1 MDDRTKA
8 KIGARCEL
16 ARRHFFDYCCLKS
29 PDFYKPDRKFLK
41 LLCDTLQD
49 FPKSDK
55 KVLLVDLPPRHG
67 KSRTL
72 QLFVEWS
79 LGHNHKIKI
88 MTGSYNDALS
98 TVFAKGVRNSIQE
111 IHADDLRPVYSDI
124 FPGTRIKAGD
134 GAMNMWSL
142 EDGYN
147 NYLATSPKGTAT
159 GFGADYIIID
169 DLIKNAEEAHNEAVL
184 EGHWLWFTN
193 TLLSRLEEGGKIFVV
208 MTRWATNDFAG
219 RMLAHFGDMVEHINI
234 PAVQPDGSML
244 CDEILSKESCEEKKR
259 AMGIDIWS
267 ANYQQE
273 PIDIRGRLYTN
284 LKTYDGDI
292 PKFKQVRA
300 YVDTADTGAD
310 FLCGY
315 VYGVTHQNEAYIL
328 DTIYTQKPMEYTEP
342 ATAKMLFDN
351 KVNVARIESNN
362 GGRGF
367 ARNIERILKQD
378 YKTNKTVIQWF
389 TQTKNKVS
397 RILSNSTWCME
408 HIYFP
413 AGWQNRWPELAESL
427 LTYQRTGKNAHD
439 DSCFVAGT
447 MVATLFGDRP
457 IETIKKGDYVI
468 TPFGIRKVLNAG
480 KTGEKEVIKNI
491 GLEGTKFHKV
501 FAKNGSFTA
510 LYAFTGIAE
519 CDILSL
525 GGVLQWKYRKLLC
538 SMVLNTH
545 LQGRKSIILASQI
558 PMQDGRV
565 LKDFMLRCGNFI
577 TTNQF
582 QKAVTFII
590 KMATLTTTTLAIWSV
605 YLPSN
610 IFRCMARKEHHRT
623 VSRIGKLKDDCLHL
637 LGTGVRKAK
646 SSTKNLGKCL
656 GKITQFITRS
666 ARSVARNSMPILTE
680 PNFVQT
686 NAVKDGEVITGEL
699 NIPQPVLC
707 VAKSSQER
715 NTNLRQKNQR
725 PVQNCVQTDSIIC
738 TERKAVYN
746 LTVDQDH
753 VYYAHGLLVSN
764 CDALTGICEDITEGF
779 VDWSGYT

>member
-1 MDDRTKA
+1 M
-8 KIGARCEL
+8 
-16 ARRHFFDYCCLKS
+16 
-29 PDFYKPDRKFLK
+29 
-41 LLCDTLQD
+41 
-49 FPKSDK
+49 
-55 KVLLVDLPPRHG
+55 
-67 KSRTL
+67 
-72 QLFVEWS
+72 FVEWS
-79 LGHNHKIKI
+79 LGHDHRIKI
-88 MTGSYNDALS
+88 MTGSYNDTLS

-111 IHADDLRPVYSDI
+111 IHVDDERPVYSDI
-124 FPGTRIKAGD
+124 FPDTRIKAGD

-169 DLIKNAEEAHNEAVL
+169 DLIKNAEEAHNESVL

-193 TLLSRLEEGGKIFVV
+193 TMLSRLEEGGKIIVV

-219 RMLAHFGDMVEHINI
+219 RILAHFGDKVEHINI

-244 CDEILSKESCEEKKR
+244 CEEILSKESCEEKKR

-273 PIDIRGRLYTN
+273 PIDIKGRLYSGF
-284 LKTYDGDI
+284 KTYDGEL
-292 PKFKQVRA
+292 PRFKQIRA

-310 FLCGY
+310 FLAGY
-315 VYGVTHQNEAYIL
+315 AYGVTYQNEAYIL

-342 ATAKMLFDN
+342 ATAEMLFRN
-351 KVNVARIESNN
+351 NVNVARIESNN

-367 ARNIERILKQD
+367 ARNVKRILEED
-378 YKTNKTVIQWF
+378 YQTNKVIVQWF
-389 TQTKNKVS
+389 TQSKNKVS
-397 RILSNSTWCME
+397 RILSNATWVME

-413 AGWQNRWPELAESL
+413 AGWQNRWTELAEH
-427 LTYQRTGKNAHD
+427 LTKYQRTGKNAHD
-439 DSCFVAGT
+439 DACFVAGT

-468 TPFGIRKVLNAG
+468 TPFGIRKVLDAG

-501 FAKNGSFTA
+501 FTKNGSFTA
-510 LYAFTGIAE
+510 LYTFTGIAE

-545 LQGRKSIILASQI
+545 SQGRKGIILASQI
-558 PMQDGRV
+558 PMQDEGV
-565 LKDFMLRCGNFI
+565 LKDSMLRCGNFI
-577 TTNQF
+577 TTKQF

-605 YLPSN
+605 YNLGN
-610 IFRCMARKEHHRT
+610 IFLNTQKNTRRT
-623 VSRIGKLKDDCLHL
+623 VGTKNIFKQKELLLHL
-637 LGTGVRKAK
+637 LGTGVKKAK
-646 SSTKNLGKCL
+646 SSTKNLAKCV

-666 ARSVARNSMPILTE
+666 ARSVVRNSIPILTE
-680 PNFVQT
+680 PSFVQT
-686 NAVKDGEVITGEL
+686 SVVRSGEVTTGES
-699 NIPQPVLC
+699 NTPQPVLC
-707 VAKSSQER
+707 VAKSSKEQ
-715 NTNLRQKNQR
+715 NINLRRKNQR
-725 PVQNCVQTDSIIC
+725 PVQNCVQTDLIGC

-764 CDALTGICEDITEGF
+764 CDALTGVCEDVNDIIRLDYDVG
-779 VDWSGYT
+779 GYFTNFSI

>member
-1 MDDRTKA
+1 M
-8 KIGARCEL
+8 
-16 ARRHFFDYCCLKS
+16 
-29 PDFYKPDRKFLK
+29 
-41 LLCDTLQD
+41 
-49 FPKSDK
+49 
-55 KVLLVDLPPRHG
+55 
-67 KSRTL
+67 
-72 QLFVEWS
+72 FVEWS
-79 LGHNHKIKI
+79 LGHDHRIKI
-88 MTGSYNDALS
+88 MTGSYNDTLS

-111 IHADDLRPVYSDI
+111 IHVDDERPVYSDI
-124 FPGTRIKAGD
+124 FPDTRIKAGD

-169 DLIKNAEEAHNEAVL
+169 DLIKNAEEAHNESVL

-193 TLLSRLEEGGKIFVV
+193 TMLSRLEEGGKIIVV

-219 RMLAHFGDMVEHINI
+219 RILAHFGDKVEHINI

-244 CDEILSKESCEEKKR
+244 CEEILSKESCEEKKR

-273 PIDIRGRLYTN
+273 PIDIKGRLYSGF
-284 LKTYDGDI
+284 KTYDGEL
-292 PKFKQVRA
+292 PRFKQIRA

-310 FLCGY
+310 FLAGY
-315 VYGVTHQNEAYIL
+315 AYGVTYQNEAYIL

-342 ATAKMLFDN
+342 ATAEMLFRN
-351 KVNVARIESNN
+351 NVNVARIESNN

-367 ARNIERILKQD
+367 ARNVKRILEED
-378 YKTNKTVIQWF
+378 YQTNKVIVQWF
-389 TQTKNKVS
+389 TQSKNKVS
-397 RILSNSTWCME
+397 RILSNATWVME

-413 AGWQNRWPELAESL
+413 AGWQNRWTELAEH
-427 LTYQRTGKNAHD
+427 LTKYQRTGKNAHD
-439 DSCFVAGT
+439 DACFVAGT

-468 TPFGIRKVLNAG
+468 TPFGIRKVLDAG

-501 FAKNGSFTA
+501 FTKNGSFTA
-510 LYAFTGIAE
+510 LYTFTGIAE

-545 LQGRKSIILASQI
+545 SQGRKGIILASQI
-558 PMQDGRV
+558 PMQDEGV
-565 LKDFMLRCGNFI
+565 LKDSMLRCGNFI
-577 TTNQF
+577 TTKQF

-605 YLPSN
+605 YNLGN
-610 IFRCMARKEHHRT
+610 IFLNTQKNTRRT
-623 VSRIGKLKDDCLHL
+623 VGTKNIFKQKELLLHL
-637 LGTGVRKAK
+637 LGTGVKKAK
-646 SSTKNLGKCL
+646 SSTKNLAKCV
-656 GKITQFITRS
+656 GKITQSITRN
-666 ARSVARNSMPILTE
+666 ARSVVRNSIPILTE
-680 PNFVQT
+680 PSFVQT
-686 NAVKDGEVITGEL
+686 SVVRSGEVTTGES
-699 NIPQPVLC
+699 NTPQPVLC
-707 VAKSSQER
+707 VAKSSKEQ
-715 NTNLRQKNQR
+715 NINLRRKNQR
-725 PVQNCVQTDSIIC
+725 PVQNCVQTDLIGC

-764 CDALTGICEDITEGF
+764 CDALTGVCEDVNDIIRLDYDVG
-779 VDWSGYT
+779 GYFTNFSI

>member
-1 MDDRTKA
+1 MDRKLIS
-8 KIGARCEL
+8 IGARCEL

-79 LGHNHKIKI
+79 LGHDHSIKI

-124 FPGTRIKAGD
+124 FPDTRIKAGD

-142 EDGYN
+142 EGGYN

-169 DLIKNAEEAHNEAVL
+169 DLIKNAEEAHNESVL

-193 TLLSRLEEGGKIFVV
+193 TMLSRLEEGGKIIVV

-273 PIDIRGRLYTN
+273 PIDVKGRLYTKF
-284 LKTYDGDI
+284 KTYDGEL
-292 PKFKQVRA
+292 PRFKQIRA

-310 FLCGY
+310 FLAGY
-315 VYGVTHQNEAYIL
+315 AYGVTYQNEAYIL
-328 DTIYTQKPMEYTEP
+328 DTIYTQKPMEVTEP
-342 ATAKMLFDN
+342 ATAKLLFDN
-351 KVNVARIESNN
+351 HVNVARIESNN

-367 ARNIERILKQD
+367 ARNVDRILKHD
-378 YKTNKTVIQWF
+378 YKTNKTVVQWF

-397 RILSNSTWCME
+397 RILSNATWCME

-413 AGWQNRWPELAESL
+413 VGWQNRWQELSEHL
-427 LTYQRTGKNAHD
+427 MKYQRQGKNAHD
-439 DSCFVAGT
+439 D
-447 MVATLFGDRP
+447 
-457 IETIKKGDYVI
+457 
-468 TPFGIRKVLNAG
+468 
-480 KTGEKEVIKNI
+480 
-491 GLEGTKFHKV
+491 
-501 FAKNGSFTA
+501 
-510 LYAFTGIAE
+510 AE
-519 CDILSL
+519 
-525 GGVLQWKYRKLLC
+525 
-538 SMVLNTH
+538 
-545 LQGRKSIILASQI
+545 
-558 PMQDGRV
+558 
-565 LKDFMLRCGNFI
+565 
-577 TTNQF
+577 
-582 QKAVTFII
+582 
-590 KMATLTTTTLAIWSV
+590 
-605 YLPSN
+605 
-610 IFRCMARKEHHRT
+610 
-623 VSRIGKLKDDCLHL
+623 
-637 LGTGVRKAK
+637 
-646 SSTKNLGKCL
+646 
-656 GKITQFITRS
+656 
-666 ARSVARNSMPILTE
+666 
-680 PNFVQT
+680 
-686 NAVKDGEVITGEL
+686 
-699 NIPQPVLC
+699 
-707 VAKSSQER
+707 
-715 NTNLRQKNQR
+715 
-725 PVQNCVQTDSIIC
+725 
-738 TERKAVYN
+738 
-746 LTVDQDH
+746 
-753 VYYAHGLLVSN
+753 
-764 CDALTGICEDITEGF
+764 DALTGVCEDITEGF
-779 VDWSGYT
+779 ADWSGYR

>member
-1 MDDRTKA
+1 MQKITA
-8 KIGARCEL
+8 KHFLVVYIMQIDKKLVAIGARCEL

-79 LGHNHKIKI
+79 LGHDHSIKI

-124 FPGTRIKAGD
+124 FPDTRIKAGD

-169 DLIKNAEEAHNEAVL
+169 DLIKNAEEAHNENIL
-184 EGHWLWFTN
+184 QGHWSWFTN
-193 TLLSRLEEGGKIFVV
+193 TMLSRLEEGGKIIVV
-208 MTRWATNDFAG
+208 MTRWATTDFAG
-219 RMLAHFGDMVEHINI
+219 RILQHFGDAVEHINI
-234 PAVQPDGSML
+234 PAVQPDGTML
-244 CDEILSKESCEEKKR
+244 CDEILSRESCEEKKR
-259 AMGIDIWS
+259 AMGIDVWS

-273 PIDIRGRLYTN
+273 PIDIRGRLYTS
-284 LKTYDGDI
+284 LKTYDGEI

-310 FLCGY
+310 YLCGY

-397 RILSNSTWCME
+397 RILSNSTWVME

-413 AGWQNRWPELAESL
+413 AGWQNRWADLAEH
-427 LTYQRTGKNAHD
+427 LTKYQRTGKNAHD
-439 DSCFVAGT
+439 D
-447 MVATLFGDRP
+447 
-457 IETIKKGDYVI
+457 
-468 TPFGIRKVLNAG
+468 
-480 KTGEKEVIKNI
+480 
-491 GLEGTKFHKV
+491 
-501 FAKNGSFTA
+501 
-510 LYAFTGIAE
+510 AE
-519 CDILSL
+519 
-525 GGVLQWKYRKLLC
+525 
-538 SMVLNTH
+538 
-545 LQGRKSIILASQI
+545 
-558 PMQDGRV
+558 
-565 LKDFMLRCGNFI
+565 
-577 TTNQF
+577 
-582 QKAVTFII
+582 
-590 KMATLTTTTLAIWSV
+590 
-605 YLPSN
+605 
-610 IFRCMARKEHHRT
+610 
-623 VSRIGKLKDDCLHL
+623 
-637 LGTGVRKAK
+637 
-646 SSTKNLGKCL
+646 
-656 GKITQFITRS
+656 
-666 ARSVARNSMPILTE
+666 
-680 PNFVQT
+680 
-686 NAVKDGEVITGEL
+686 
-699 NIPQPVLC
+699 
-707 VAKSSQER
+707 
-715 NTNLRQKNQR
+715 
-725 PVQNCVQTDSIIC
+725 
-738 TERKAVYN
+738 
-746 LTVDQDH
+746 
-753 VYYAHGLLVSN
+753 
-764 CDALTGICEDITEGF
+764 DALTGIAEDICEGF
-779 VDWSGYT
+779 ADWSGYR

>member
-1 MDDRTKA
+1 M
-8 KIGARCEL
+8 
-16 ARRHFFDYCCLKS
+16 
-29 PDFYKPDRKFLK
+29 
-41 LLCDTLQD
+41 
-49 FPKSDK
+49 
-55 KVLLVDLPPRHG
+55 
-67 KSRTL
+67 
-72 QLFVEWS
+72 FVEWS
-79 LGHNHKIKI
+79 LGHDHRIKI
-88 MTGSYNDALS
+88 MTGSYNDTLS

-111 IHADDLRPVYSDI
+111 IHVDDERPVYSDI
-124 FPGTRIKAGD
+124 FPDTRIKAGD

-169 DLIKNAEEAHNEAVL
+169 DLIKNAEEAHNESVL

-193 TLLSRLEEGGKIFVV
+193 TMLSRLEEGGKIIVV

-219 RMLAHFGDMVEHINI
+219 RILAHFGDKVEHINI

-244 CDEILSKESCEEKKR
+244 CEEILSKESCEEKKR

-273 PIDIRGRLYTN
+273 PIDIKGRLYSGF
-284 LKTYDGDI
+284 KTYDGEL
-292 PKFKQVRA
+292 PRFKQIRA

-310 FLCGY
+310 FLAGY
-315 VYGVTHQNEAYIL
+315 AYGVTYQNEAYIL

-342 ATAKMLFDN
+342 ATAEMLFRN
-351 KVNVARIESNN
+351 NVNVARIESNN

-367 ARNIERILKQD
+367 ARNVKRILEED
-378 YKTNKTVIQWF
+378 YQTNKVIVQWF
-389 TQTKNKVS
+389 TQSKNKVS
-397 RILSNSTWCME
+397 RILSNATWVME

-413 AGWQNRWPELAESL
+413 AGWQNRWTELAEH
-427 LTYQRTGKNAHD
+427 LTKYQRTGKNAHD
-439 DSCFVAGT
+439 DACFVAGT

-468 TPFGIRKVLNAG
+468 TPFGIRKVLDAG

-501 FAKNGSFTA
+501 FTKNGSFTA
-510 LYAFTGIAE
+510 LYTFTGIAE

-545 LQGRKSIILASQI
+545 SQGRKGIILASQI
-558 PMQDGRV
+558 PMQDEGV
-565 LKDFMLRCGNFI
+565 LKDSMLRCGNFI
-577 TTNQF
+577 TTKQF

-605 YLPSN
+605 YNLGN
-610 IFRCMARKEHHRT
+610 IFLNTQKNTRRT
-623 VSRIGKLKDDCLHL
+623 VGTKNIFKQKELLLHL
-637 LGTGVRKAK
+637 LGTGVKKAK
-646 SSTKNLGKCL
+646 SSTKNLAKCV
-656 GKITQFITRS
+656 GKITQSIARS
-666 ARSVARNSMPILTE
+666 ARSVARNSIPILTE
-680 PNFVQT
+680 PSFVQI
-686 NAVKDGEVITGEL
+686 NAVRSGEVTTGES
-699 NIPQPVLC
+699 NTPQPVLC
-707 VAKSSQER
+707 VAKSSKEQ
-715 NTNLRQKNQR
+715 NINLRRKNQR
-725 PVQNCVQTDSIIC
+725 PVQNCVQTDLIGC

-764 CDALTGICEDITEGF
+764 CDALTGVCEDVNDIIRLDYDVG
-779 VDWSGYT
+779 GYFTNFSI

>member
-1 MDDRTKA
+1 M
-8 KIGARCEL
+8 
-16 ARRHFFDYCCLKS
+16 
-29 PDFYKPDRKFLK
+29 
-41 LLCDTLQD
+41 
-49 FPKSDK
+49 
-55 KVLLVDLPPRHG
+55 
-67 KSRTL
+67 
-72 QLFVEWS
+72 FVEWS
-79 LGHNHKIKI
+79 LGHDHRIKI
-88 MTGSYNDALS
+88 MTGSYNDTLS

-111 IHADDLRPVYSDI
+111 IHVDDERPVYSDI
-124 FPGTRIKAGD
+124 FPDTRIKAGD

-169 DLIKNAEEAHNEAVL
+169 DLIKNAEEAHNESVL

-193 TLLSRLEEGGKIFVV
+193 TMLSRLEEGGKIIVV

-219 RMLAHFGDMVEHINI
+219 RILAHFGDKVEHINI

-244 CDEILSKESCEEKKR
+244 CEEILSKESCEEKKR

-273 PIDIRGRLYTN
+273 PIDIKGRLYSGF
-284 LKTYDGDI
+284 KTYDGEL
-292 PKFKQVRA
+292 PRFKQIRA

-310 FLCGY
+310 FLAGY
-315 VYGVTHQNEAYIL
+315 AYGVTYQNEAYIL

-342 ATAKMLFDN
+342 ATAEMLFRN
-351 KVNVARIESNN
+351 NVNVARIESNN

-367 ARNIERILKQD
+367 ARNVKRILEED
-378 YKTNKTVIQWF
+378 YQTNKVIVQWF
-389 TQTKNKVS
+389 TQSKNKVS
-397 RILSNSTWCME
+397 RILSNATWVME

-413 AGWQNRWPELAESL
+413 AGWQNRWTELAEH
-427 LTYQRTGKNAHD
+427 LTKYQRTGKNAHD
-439 DSCFVAGT
+439 DACFVAGT

-468 TPFGIRKVLNAG
+468 TPFGIRKVLDAG

-501 FAKNGSFTA
+501 FTKNGSFTA
-510 LYAFTGIAE
+510 LYTFTGIAE

-545 LQGRKSIILASQI
+545 SQGRKGIILASQI
-558 PMQDGRV
+558 PMQDEGV
-565 LKDFMLRCGNFI
+565 LKDSMLRCGNFI
-577 TTNQF
+577 TTKQF

-605 YLPSN
+605 YNLGN
-610 IFRCMARKEHHRT
+610 IFLNTQKNTRRT
-623 VSRIGKLKDDCLHL
+623 VGTKNIFKPKELLLHL
-637 LGTGVRKAK
+637 LGTGVKKAK
-646 SSTKNLGKCL
+646 SSTKNLAKCV

-666 ARSVARNSMPILTE
+666 ARSVVRNSIPILTE
-680 PNFVQT
+680 PSFVQT
-686 NAVKDGEVITGEL
+686 SVVRSGEVTTGES
-699 NIPQPVLC
+699 NTPQPVLC
-707 VAKSSQER
+707 VAKSSKEQ
-715 NTNLRQKNQR
+715 NINLRRKNQR
-725 PVQNCVQTDSIIC
+725 PVQNCVQTDLIGC

-764 CDALTGICEDITEGF
+764 CDALTGVCEDVNDIIRLDYDVG
-779 VDWSGYT
+779 GYFTNFSI

>member
-1 MDDRTKA
+1 M
-8 KIGARCEL
+8 
-16 ARRHFFDYCCLKS
+16 
-29 PDFYKPDRKFLK
+29 
-41 LLCDTLQD
+41 
-49 FPKSDK
+49 
-55 KVLLVDLPPRHG
+55 
-67 KSRTL
+67 
-72 QLFVEWS
+72 FVEWS
-79 LGHNHKIKI
+79 LGHDHRIKI
-88 MTGSYNDALS
+88 MTGSYNDTLS

-111 IHADDLRPVYSDI
+111 IHVDDERPVYSDI
-124 FPGTRIKAGD
+124 FPDTRIKAGD

-142 EDGYN
+142 EGGYN

-169 DLIKNAEEAHNEAVL
+169 DLIKNAEEAHNESVL

-193 TLLSRLEEGGKIFVV
+193 TMLSRLEEGGKIIVV
-208 MTRWATNDFAG
+208 MTRWATTDFAG
-219 RMLAHFGDMVEHINI
+219 RILAHFGDAVEHINI

-244 CDEILSKESCEEKKR
+244 CDEILSRESCEEKKR

-273 PIDIRGRLYTN
+273 PIDVKGRLYTKF
-284 LKTYDGDI
+284 KTYDGEL
-292 PKFKQVRA
+292 PRFKQIRA

-310 FLCGY
+310 FLAGY
-315 VYGVTHQNEAYIL
+315 AYGVTYQNEAYIL

-342 ATAKMLFDN
+342 ATAEMLFRN
-351 KVNVARIESNN
+351 NVNVARIESNN

-367 ARNIERILKQD
+367 ARNVKRILEED
-378 YKTNKTVIQWF
+378 YQTNKVIVQWF
-389 TQTKNKVS
+389 TQSKNKVS
-397 RILSNSTWCME
+397 RILSNATWVME

-501 FAKNGSFTA
+501 FTKNGSFTA

-590 KMATLTTTTLAIWSV
+590 KMATLTTMTLAIWSV

-623 VSRIGKLKDDCLHL
+623 ASRIGKLKDNCLHL
-637 LGTGVRKAK
+637 LGTGARKAK

-656 GKITQFITRS
+656 GKITQFIIRS
-666 ARSVARNSMPILTE
+666 ARSVVRNSIPILTE
-680 PNFVQT
+680 PSFAQT
-686 NAVKDGEVITGEL
+686 SVVRSGEVTTGES
-699 NIPQPVLC
+699 NTPQPVLC
-707 VAKSSQER
+707 AAKSSKEQ
-715 NTNLRQKNQR
+715 NINLRRKNQR
-725 PVQNCVQTDSIIC
+725 PVQNCAQTDLIGC

-764 CDALTGICEDITEGF
+764 CDALTGVCEDVNDIIRLDYDVG
-779 VDWSGYT
+779 GYFTNFSI

>member
-1 MDDRTKA
+1 MT
-8 KIGARCEL
+8 CHL
-16 ARRHFFDYCCLKS
+16 DY
-29 PDFYKPDRKFLK
+29 
-41 LLCDTLQD
+41 
-49 FPKSDK
+49 
-55 KVLLVDLPPRHG
+55 RHG

-124 FPGTRIKAGD
+124 FPDTRIKAGD

-169 DLIKNAEEAHNEAVL
+169 DLIKNAEEAHNESVL

-193 TLLSRLEEGGKIFVV
+193 TMLSRLEEGGKIFVV

-273 PIDIRGRLYTN
+273 PIDVKGRLYTKF
-284 LKTYDGDI
+284 KTYDGEL
-292 PKFKQVRA
+292 PRFKQIRA

-310 FLCGY
+310 FLAGY
-315 VYGVTHQNEAYIL
+315 AYGVTYQNEAYIL

-342 ATAKMLFDN
+342 ATAEMLFRN
-351 KVNVARIESNN
+351 NVNVARIESNN

-367 ARNIERILKQD
+367 ARNVKRILEED
-378 YKTNKTVIQWF
+378 YQTNKVIVQWF
-389 TQTKNKVS
+389 TQSKNKVS
-397 RILSNSTWCME
+397 RILSNATWVME

-413 AGWQNRWPELAESL
+413 AGWQNRWTELAEH
-427 LTYQRTGKNAHD
+427 LTKYQRTGKNAHD
-439 DSCFVAGT
+439 DACFVAGT

-468 TPFGIRKVLNAG
+468 TPFGIRKVLDAG

-501 FAKNGSFTA
+501 FTKNGSFTA
-510 LYAFTGIAE
+510 LYTFTGIAE

-545 LQGRKSIILASQI
+545 SQGRKGIILASQI
-558 PMQDGRV
+558 PMQDEGV
-565 LKDFMLRCGNFI
+565 LKDSMLRCGNFI
-577 TTNQF
+577 TTKQF

-605 YLPSN
+605 YNLGN
-610 IFRCMARKEHHRT
+610 IFLNTQKNTRRT
-623 VSRIGKLKDDCLHL
+623 VGTKNIFKPKELLLHL
-637 LGTGVRKAK
+637 LGTGVKKAK
-646 SSTKNLGKCL
+646 SSTKNLAKCV
-656 GKITQFITRS
+656 GKITQSIARS
-666 ARSVARNSMPILTE
+666 ARSVARNSIPILTE
-680 PNFVQT
+680 PSFVQIS
-686 NAVKDGEVITGEL
+686 AVRSGEVTTGES
-699 NIPQPVLC
+699 NTPQPVLC
-707 VAKSSQER
+707 VAKSSKEQ
-715 NTNLRQKNQR
+715 NINLRRKNQR
-725 PVQNCVQTDSIIC
+725 PVQNCVQTDLIGC

-764 CDALTGICEDITEGF
+764 CDALTGVCEDVNDIIRLDYDVG
-779 VDWSGYT
+779 GYFTNFSI